1 MAGQQDGFALGVDLG
16 TSNTVAVLRR
26 PDGRTRPL
34 LVDGQPI
41 LPSGVYADADGRLH
55 VGRDAQRLA
64 QADPGGYEPN
74 PKRRVDEASVSLG
87 GRAYPPAELLAATL
101 RAVAESA
108 VAAAGFLPPAVV
120 TYPAAWEAPRRQ
132 VLHEALA
139 LAGWPSAAEHTM
151 SGPIPPGTR
160 LLREPVAAA
169 RYYTDVLRRP
179 VPVGAAVA
187 VFDFGGG
194 TLDVA
199 VVRNEGAD
207 PWGDSGFTV
216 ISSGGVADLG
226 GLDLDA
232 ALVGRLGE
240 LVAAADP
247 ARWARLTSPGT
258 ATEWRD
264 RQQLWDNVRGA
275 KEMLSRAT
283 VAPVAVP
290 GVETAARLERA
301 DLERL
306 AAPLLARAVAAT
318 REVIAGA
325 GLTPEQLAGLF
336 LVGGSSRIPLVA
348 RMLHAELGIA
358 PTVLEQPELP
368 VAEGALTDL
377 PLPRSRPTPVAAGA
391 PAQAAAAAA
400 PAPAAAPAAAGHGK
414 TATAATLPRPAP
426 TPPDPYLPGQA
437 VPPAAGPVAGAP
449 GVPRSAPPVSPAPGG
464 GPAGPARGRRGLWIG
479 LAAGLALVGVVAATA
494 LWLTRDRYPALEF
507 RTPEVVAT
515 PKAGAERATAM
526 FTAVLGDRAYLAH
539 RLPDDRLEV
548 VGVDAGSGGELWRR
562 QTRAGAQQW
571 AGLRALPGAVAVLA
585 DAPGDSTPRDLLVL
599 DAGSGEERWRL
610 SLHGDDDLHYTRDTV
625 VWVDRTGDRLVG
637 LRLRDGRETWRR
649 DSPRSEYGESRT
661 RVVRVG
667 TAESSGGAASFSG
680 VPTVPWLGTAD
691 RLVQVGADRSVRLID
706 MGSGDVLRSRPNVA
720 DVDDLVAA
728 YGDRL
733 YVTEDERGYRLL
745 GYDLASLAEPDV
757 LHSAPDDGRRPKS
770 LVACGEH
777 RACLLEVPDG
787 ETARTEVVVA
797 TEGKG
802 SRHWAAPEADG
813 LVPVGEHLLV
823 RRDSPQSAVTLF
835 DADGRAVLPDRDGVA
850 VRLDAGN
857 LLIFAEPPSTV
868 EDDRSLAGMAVGAD
882 SPFEMGQLKDVRSGS
897 CSWNTTVIACGREKD
912 FVLYRFAGDG

>member
-16 TSNTVAVLRR
+16 TSNTVAVLRW

-41 LPSGVYADADGRLH
+41 LPSGVYADTDGRLH

-64 QADPGGYEPN
+64 QADPAGYEPN
-74 PKRRVDEASVSLG
+74 PKRRVDEPTVSLG

-132 VLHEALA
+132 VLHDALA

-179 VPVGAAVA
+179 VPVGGAVA

-216 ISSGGVADLG
+216 VSTGGVADLG

-240 LVAAADP
+240 LVADADP
-247 ARWARLTSPGT
+247 ARWARLTRPET
-258 ATEWRD
+258 ATQWRD

-275 KEMLSRAT
+275 KEMLSRT
-283 VAPVAVP
+283 SVAPVAVP
-290 GVETAARLERA
+290 GVETAARLDRA

-306 AAPLLARAVAAT
+306 AAPLLTRAVAGT
-318 REVIAGA
+318 REVIAAA

-377 PLPRSRPTPVAAGA
+377 PMPRPQSRPAPVPAGA
-391 PAQAAAAAA
+391 PGHA
-400 PAPAAAPAAAGHGK
+400 PAPGHPATPPGTPGQ
-414 TATAATLPRPAP
+414 AATLPGPAP
-426 TPPDPYLPGQA
+426 TRPDPYVPGQA
-437 VPPAAGPVAGAP
+437 APPAAGTAAGP
-449 GVPRSAPPVSPAPGG
+449 GVPHSAPPVSPAPGG
-464 GPAGPARGRRGLWIG
+464 GPTGPGRGPRGLWIALG
-479 LAAGLALVGVVAATA
+479 ASLALIGVVAATV
-494 LWLTRDRYPALEF
+494 LWLAWDRYPALEF
-507 RTPEVVAT
+507 RTLEVVDK
-515 PKAGAERATAM
+515 PIPAGAERSTAM

-539 RLPDDRLEV
+539 QLADDRLEV
-548 VGVDAGSGGELWRR
+548 VAVHAGTGDELWRE
-562 QTRAGAQQW
+562 QTGIGAQRW
-571 AGLRALPGAVAVLA
+571 AGIRALPDGVAVLA
-585 DAPGDSTPRDLLVL
+585 DASGDSTPRDLLVL
-599 DAGSGEERWRL
+599 DAGSGAERWRL
-610 SLHGDDDLHYTRDTV
+610 SVHGDDDLYYTRDTA

-637 LRLRDGRETWRR
+637 LRMRDGDEAWRQ
-649 DSPRSEYGESRT
+649 DSPRNDYGDART
-661 RVVRVG
+661 QVVRVS
-667 TAESSGGAASFSG
+667 TAEALGGAGSVSG
-680 VPTVPWLGTAD
+680 APTAPWLGAAD

-706 MGSGDVLRSRPNVA
+706 MDSGDLLRSRTNVA

-728 YGDRL
+728 HADRL
-733 YVTEDERGYRLL
+733 YVVEDGRGYRLL

-757 LHSAPDDGRRPKS
+757 LYSAPDDRRRPKS

-777 RACLLEVPDG
+777 RACLLETPDG
-787 ETARTEVVVA
+787 ESARTEVVAA
-797 TEGKG
+797 TEGNG
-802 SRHWAAPEADG
+802 SRHWPAPEADT
-813 LVPVGEHLLV
+813 LVPLGEHLLA
-823 RRDSPQSAVTLF
+823 RQDPPRSTVTLF
-835 DADGRAVLPDRDGVA
+835 DAGGKAVLADRDGVA

-868 EDDRSLAGMAVGAD
+868 EDERSVAGMSVGAD
-882 SPFEMGQLKDVRSGS
+882 RPFEMGQLKDVRSES
-897 CSWNTTVIACGREKD
+897 CSWNTEVIACGREKD
-912 FVLYRFAGDG
+912 FVLYRLAGA